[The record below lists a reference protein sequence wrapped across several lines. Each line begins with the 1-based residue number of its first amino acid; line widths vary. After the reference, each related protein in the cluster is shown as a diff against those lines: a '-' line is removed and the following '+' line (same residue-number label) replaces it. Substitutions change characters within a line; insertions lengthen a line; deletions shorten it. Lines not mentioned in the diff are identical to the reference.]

1 MFSSR
6 NFFFLEKIR
15 SAVKLESL
23 GDWCCLIKNKL
34 ILLYS
39 AVMIGTQTCSQVPM
53 NPRYIQYYTYSIHR
67 DKYLF
72 GQKLVSKIRKLGS
85 GPVQNQ
91 LFSGASE
98 PLLEPRN
105 PASNASQQY
114 RLCTNTSAR
123 GTTFHTPNWTS
134 MHLAVYF
141 GPVRNLATLFFWT
154 WPGFWRSWEKD
165 AKREFWGPFM
175 FFSRVYSLG
184 MLGVTIC
191 DRGPPSLYQVYSCMY
206 VWKIFCA

>member
-1 MFSSR
+1 
-6 NFFFLEKIR
+6 
-15 SAVKLESL
+15 
-23 GDWCCLIKNKL
+23 
-34 ILLYS
+34 
-39 AVMIGTQTCSQVPM
+39 MIGTQTCSQVPM
-53 NPRYIQYYTYSIHR
+53 NPRYIQYYIYTYSIHR

-134 MHLAVYF
+134 MHLAMYF

-154 WPGFWRSWEKD
+154 WPGFWRSWEKVW
-165 AKREFWGPFM
+165 KREFWGPFM

-184 MLGVTIC
+184 MRCVSIC
-191 DRGPPSLYQVYSCMY
+191 DRGPPSLYSYSY
-206 VWKIFCA
+206 YNLDPWGAQSSSDKRKKWVLSDPLITGRLGAFIVHS